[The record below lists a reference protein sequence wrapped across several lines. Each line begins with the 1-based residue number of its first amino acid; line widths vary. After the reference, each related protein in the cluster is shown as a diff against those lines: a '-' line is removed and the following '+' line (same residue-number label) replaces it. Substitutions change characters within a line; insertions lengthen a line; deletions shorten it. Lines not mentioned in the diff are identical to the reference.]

1 MEGSQTF
8 FQGGPDDFVV
18 AGLLMVYRGDLEF
31 RFLLSD
37 PGQGL
42 ELIVEEVALTC
53 FTLPDIPKTLI
64 SATKKDRRIVQ
75 LGI

>member
-1 MEGSQTF
+1 
-8 FQGGPDDFVV
+8 
-18 AGLLMVYRGDLEF
+18 MVYRGDLEF

-64 SATKKDRRIVQ
+64 SATKKDRRIV
-75 LGI
+75 